1 MKETEHALLCLLLIV
16 MKQGDRLTE
25 VNYNKIS
32 HMGNL
37 NSDHVRLIEVTVE

>member
-1 MKETEHALLCLLLIV
+1 
-16 MKQGDRLTE
+16 MKQGDHLTE

-32 HMGNL
+32 HMGNP